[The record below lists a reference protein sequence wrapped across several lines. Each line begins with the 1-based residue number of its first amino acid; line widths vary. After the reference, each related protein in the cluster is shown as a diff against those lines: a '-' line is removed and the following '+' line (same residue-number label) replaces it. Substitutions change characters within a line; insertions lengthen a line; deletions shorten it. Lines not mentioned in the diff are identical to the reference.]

1 MMVSQDALPPSS
13 ASDPRDAPPR
23 RFQFTGS
30 LLESSFYV
38 ERPADRLLPEALL
51 DGRYCHILAPRQIGK
66 SSLRVRTAR
75 TLAERGIRCASVD
88 LTAVGTAGS
97 EDEWF
102 FGLTEEISRRLRA
115 DDPVAFW
122 EEHRHVAPA
131 RRFGDC
137 LRRLLKTELGS
148 QRVVIFLDEIEAV
161 RLASFG
167 LEDFFLTIRAL
178 HEERSEDADL
188 RRLTFCLIGVTTPND
203 LVKNKTV
210 TPFNI
215 SEAIPLDDFTRTEL
229 DALAPG
235 LDALGAQ
242 ASALLDT
249 IYAWTDG
256 HPYMT
261 MRACAALAG
270 HARVAV
276 GAEHATVDEVMRR
289 EFLERP
295 LEDPNLNYAARRF
308 EDASFGRP
316 GAMLTDK
323 ILLYRS
329 LLLGED
335 VAADTESAVQM
346 ELRLCGMVKDARTA
360 AGRELKLRNRIF
372 STALDMEWLK
382 SKGERRF
389 IAEAVWKWI
398 ESGRD
403 EDALLRG
410 VVLEDAL
417 RLAKTAPLSDDERAF
432 LDASQRRE
440 TAELGL
446 KRASIQTE
454 VRQVELE
461 LAEIAEDKAR
471 VEREKE
477 QAEQERAAL
486 QIELTEVRRRQFEAE
501 EKRRQIE
508 ESTRLYKRRLLLI
521 GLPIAGMLL
530 LGSIALGALAQD
542 AAQQARVEADK
553 ARDQAEEARA
563 QAEEQGRR
571 QRALEEKNSRLEA
584 DLIAREGA
592 LAQKRDEEAKVKKY
606 IEENK
611 DLVDRLT
618 LEKKSLQTSL
628 KKATEELARSKAER
642 AQEVQEA
649 IVAQRRLDDARLAAE
664 KTRDAAIVARDAAI
678 TREQQCQNR
687 EARRQTTCSL
697 PNLHGRE
704 QGTAQ
709 PGQHI
714 QQNHD

>member
-1 MMVSQDALPPSS
+1 MVSQDALPLSS
-13 ASDPRDAPPR
+13 ASGPRDPLPR

-38 ERPADRLLPEALL
+38 ERPADRLLLEALL
-51 DGRYCHILAPRQIGK
+51 GGRYCHILAPRQIGK

-75 TLAERGIRCASVD
+75 ALAERGVQCASVD
-88 LTAVGTAGS
+88 LTAVGTAAS

-102 FGLTEEISRRLRA
+102 FGLTEEIARRLRA
-115 DDPVAFW
+115 EDPVAFW
-122 EEHRHVAPA
+122 EEHRNVAPA
-131 RRFGDC
+131 RRFGDY
-137 LRRLLKTELGS
+137 LRRLLRTELGG

-215 SEAIPLDDFTRTEL
+215 SETIPLDDFTRPEL
-229 DALAPG
+229 DALASGLGAPG
-235 LDALGAQ
+235 ALVSAILDA
-242 ASALLDT
+242 
-249 IYAWTDG
+249 IYAWTEG

-261 MRACAALAG
+261 MRACAALAD
-270 HARVAV
+270 RVAA
-276 GAEHATVDEVMRR
+276 GAEHMTVDEVVRH

-308 EDASFGRP
+308 EDASFERP

-329 LLLGED
+329 LLLGEE

-372 STALDMEWLK
+372 STALDMAWLK
-382 SKGERRF
+382 GKGERRF
-389 IAEAVWKWI
+389 IAEAVWKWM
-398 ESGRD
+398 ESGHD

-440 TAELGL
+440 TAELDL
-446 KRASIQTE
+446 KRATIQTE

-477 QAEQERAAL
+477 QAEKERATL
-486 QIELTEVRRRQFEAE
+486 EIELTEVRRRHVEAE
-501 EKRRQIE
+501 EKGKQIDE
-508 ESTRLYKRRLLLI
+508 TMRSYRRRLLLI
-521 GLPIAGMLL
+521 GPLIVGGLL
-530 LGSIALGALAQD
+530 LVIVALGALAML
-542 AAQQARVEADK
+542 ARAEREKERAQLEEVRARLQKAEREYADRRQELEAENG
-553 ARDQAEEARA
+553 RLQAERIDR
-563 QAEEQGRR
+563 EE
-571 QRALEEKNSRLEA
+571 
-584 DLIAREGA
+584 A
-592 LAQKRDEEAKVKKY
+592 LAQMREEEAKVNKY
-606 IEENK
+606 IEENRGR
-611 DLVDRLT
+611 VDRLT
-618 LEKKSLQTSL
+618 LERNGLQESL
-628 KKATEELARSKAER
+628 KKTKTELAQEKAK
-642 AQEVQEA
+642 A
-649 IVAQRRLDDARLAAE
+649 VAAA
-664 KTRDAAIVARDAAI
+664 A
-678 TREQQCQNR
+678 REQLCLDR
-687 EARRQTTCSL
+687 EARMKSASPCPSSDRSGHSEK
-697 PNLHGRE
+697 N
-704 QGTAQ
+704 Q
-709 PGQHI
+709 PPGKSSSGKP
-714 QQNHD
+714 